1 MLGLWTLL
9 YHVRSLPHATIIAGI
24 GSLTASG
31 HGVSCKH
38 HPVRLHEVNALWPAP
53 FHCPLP
59 DCWVHAACPHLL
71 AKLEKQG
78 PRTHTQST
86 LCLMTLLAV
95 LTKSARMHKHASE
108 TRTGTV
114 NSDSRSWLNTL
125 TDAAAPGRAFPASRQ
140 VFQAPPWRRRHH
152 TELDSTN
159 TPDKED
165 KTRAECE
172 ATRYCVQCEQHA
184 D

>member
-1 MLGLWTLL
+1 MYTKNKDQE
-9 YHVRSLPHATIIAGI
+9 R
-24 GSLTASG
+24 
-31 HGVSCKH
+31 
-38 HPVRLHEVNALWPAP
+38 
-53 FHCPLP
+53 
-59 DCWVHAACPHLL
+59 
-71 AKLEKQG
+71 
-78 PRTHTQST
+78 TQSA
-86 LCLMTLLAV
+86 LCLMTLLIG
-95 LTKSARMHKHASE
+95 LTKSTRMHKHASE

-152 TELDSTN
+152 TELDNTN

-172 ATRYCVQCEQHA
+172 ATRWCVQ
-184 D
+184 

>member
-1 MLGLWTLL
+1 M
-9 YHVRSLPHATIIAGI
+9 
-24 GSLTASG
+24 
-31 HGVSCKH
+31 
-38 HPVRLHEVNALWPAP
+38 
-53 FHCPLP
+53 
-59 DCWVHAACPHLL
+59 
-71 AKLEKQG
+71 
-78 PRTHTQST
+78 
-86 LCLMTLLAV
+86 
-95 LTKSARMHKHASE
+95 TKSARMHKHASE
-108 TRTGTV
+108 TRAGAV
-114 NSDSRSWLNTL
+114 NSDSRSRLNTP

-140 VFQAPPWRRRHH
+140 ALQAPRRPRHH